1 MSEDEQ
7 VGSIL
12 TSTPES
18 VAQMP
23 SMVHQLESTG
33 MNVHDLSVPL
43 WAIVMVFATP
53 GEPLTAFDVMYL

>member
-1 MSEDEQ
+1 
-7 VGSIL
+7 
-12 TSTPES
+12 
-18 VAQMP
+18 MP
-23 SMVHQLESTG
+23 SMVHQLENAG